1 MKGDREYYY
10 NKGVIEGYFDV
21 RLENILDQ
29 DIDIRKSF
37 IEGYKAGK
45 IKKRRLTEEQLKK
58 YDMNRLGYIKQI
70 GYEVGYNDYPASSTS
85 LGEREK
91 EVFELGL
98 NAGLAKKTLDEKKNA
113 KVRKIK

>member
-29 DIDIRKSF
+29 DIDIRRSF
-37 IEGYKAGK
+37 IEGYKIGK
-45 IKKRRLTEEQLKK
+45 NRKKKLTEEQLKK

-70 GYEVGYNDYPASSTS
+70 GYEVGYNDYPANSTS

-91 EVFELGL
+91 EVFDLGL
-98 NAGLAKKTLDEKKNA
+98 NAGLARKTIDEKKKT